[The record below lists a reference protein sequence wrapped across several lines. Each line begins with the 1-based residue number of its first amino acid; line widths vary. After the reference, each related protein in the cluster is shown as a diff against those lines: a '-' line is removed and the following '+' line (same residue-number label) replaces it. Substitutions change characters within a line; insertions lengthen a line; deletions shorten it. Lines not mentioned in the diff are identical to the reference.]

1 MTVISVFIIGVVS
14 LIASVVGVI
23 IMYIRARDIAPLI
36 EKREHLE
43 ADIASAQNTLSD
55 LQEKNLQLLDQEVHA
70 QSIIAESK
78 KEREWLDEN
87 RDLIAQLRESKATI
101 QQQIKECT
109 DAYNEVNEKFKEADT
124 KLQEARSEHQE
135 LSLSKERLSI
145 EISNLKSDIKAA
157 ESKKS
162 DLENELLK
170 IEEIISSLKKKQNE
184 LNSSI
189 AELTSELNILE
200 QRKSAE
206 KALLEQLRNDIK
218 ELQTKKKD
226 FENQISSIEE
236 KISDMKAQEIELNNR
251 IKELNNLIKSSSV
264 DVNTGKHRWEDL
276 EREVVSIPQTPVY
289 NEEKENEWL
298 ERFGDTLNQNGI
310 KFNQRTLCA
319 FHTGLK
325 VADASPIV
333 VLAGISGTGKSL
345 LPRLYA
351 HACGMNYLQVAVQ
364 PRWDSPQDMLGF
376 YNYMEHRFKAT
387 ELSRFLWQFDTYNN
401 QKAAQKFHDKE
412 PMNMILLD
420 EMNLARV
427 EYYFSDMLSKLEVRR
442 GLSSENEKQR
452 RAAEIEIEC
461 GASDKDTE
469 TRRLFVG
476 SNMLFVGTMNE
487 DETTQTLSDKVMDRS
502 NVLRFGRPQELE
514 SHPNIEGFLNSY
526 EDRLLTK
533 THWNSWQNN
542 NSRNEDRLR
551 ETMEALND
559 CMANLGRPFAHRVW
573 QAVESYVLNYP
584 VLDGSSADCAIAD
597 QIEMKILPKL
607 QGLEKE
613 DSRVKEQL
621 DKIGDI
627 IESLADDDLINA
639 YRMANEDASNP
650 FFQWHGIVR

>member
-124 KLQEARSEHQE
+124 KRQEARSEHQE

-170 IEEIISSLKKKQNE
+170 IEETISSLKKKQNE

-226 FENQISSIEE
+226 FENQISSIAE
-236 KISDMKAQEIELNNR
+236 KISDMQVQEKELNNR
-251 IKELNNLIKSSSV
+251 IKLSSV

-351 HACGMNYLQVAVQ
+351 HACGMNYLQAAVQ

-401 QKAAQKFHDKE
+401 QKAAQRFHDKE

-514 SHPNIEGFLNSY
+514 SHPNIEGFLSSY
-526 EDRLLTK
+526 EDRVLTK
-533 THWNSWQNN
+533 AHWNSWQNN
-542 NSRNEDRLR
+542 NGRNEDRLR
-551 ETMEALND
+551 ETMESLND

-584 VLDGSSADCAIAD
+584 VLDSSSADCAIAD

-639 YRMANEDASNP
+639 YHAANEDSSNP
-650 FFQWHGIVR
+650 FFQWRGIVR

>member
-1 MTVISVFIIGVVS
+1 MTIISVFIIGVVS

-23 IMYIRARDIAPLI
+23 IMYIRAHDIAPLI

-157 ESKKS
+157 EARKS

-170 IEEIISSLKKKQNE
+170 IEGIISSLKKEQNE

-226 FENQISSIEE
+226 FENQISSIAE
-236 KISDMKAQEIELNNR
+236 KISDMQVQEKELNNR
-251 IKELNNLIKSSSV
+251 IKLSSV

-351 HACGMNYLQVAVQ
+351 HACGMNYLQAAVQ

-514 SHPNIEGFLNSY
+514 SHPNIEGFLSSY

-533 THWNSWQNN
+533 AHWNSWQNN

-551 ETMEALND
+551 ETMESLND

-584 VLDGSSADCAIAD
+584 VLDSSSADCAIAD

-639 YRMANEDASNP
+639 YHAANEDSSNP
-650 FFQWHGIVR
+650 FFQWRGIVR

>member
-87 RDLIAQLRESKATI
+87 RDLIAQLREAKATI

-109 DAYNEVNEKFKEADT
+109 DAYNDVNEKFKEADT

-170 IEEIISSLKKKQNE
+170 IEEIISSLKKKQND

-206 KALLEQLRNDIK
+206 KALLEQLQNDIK

-226 FENQISSIEE
+226 FENQISSIAE
-236 KISDMKAQEIELNNR
+236 KISDMQVQKKELDNR
-251 IKELNNLIKSSSV
+251 IKLSSV

-351 HACGMNYLQVAVQ
+351 HACGMNYLQAAVQ

-401 QKAAQKFHDKE
+401 QKAAQRFHDKE

-542 NSRNEDRLR
+542 NSSNEDRLR

-584 VLDGSSADCAIAD
+584 VLDGSLADCAIAD